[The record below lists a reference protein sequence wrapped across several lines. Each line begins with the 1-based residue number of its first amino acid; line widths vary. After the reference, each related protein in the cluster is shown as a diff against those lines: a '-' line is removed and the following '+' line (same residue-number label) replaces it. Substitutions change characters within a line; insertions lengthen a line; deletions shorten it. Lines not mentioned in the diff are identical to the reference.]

1 MPSAEPTR
9 ADEQRETR
17 EPGVTFEINLNN
29 KEWGTDHQNKSQGIG
44 LEYNSYRMGSGGHKK
59 VLCIQKI
66 EHVWHYDGGRDEEV
80 SWIK

>member
-29 KEWGTDHQNKSQGIG
+29 KEWGTDH
-44 LEYNSYRMGSGGHKK
+44 
-59 VLCIQKI
+59 
-66 EHVWHYDGGRDEEV
+66 
-80 SWIK
+80 